1 MQNLEAL
8 NLQGSKMEKE
18 ALLKEVTPVIELESL
33 SISLIKNIVIAIAIS
48 LVMLLPKIYI
58 SNEVYLT
65 SIHINKLLN
74 KYYSLKAEHTI
85 LASKLEKIK
94 FKNRLNY

>member
-1 MQNLEAL
+1 
-8 NLQGSKMEKE
+8 MEKE
-18 ALLKEVTPVIELESL
+18 ALLQELASVIEWE
-33 SISLIKNIVIAIAIS
+33 SISITFIRNIALAVAIS
-48 LVMLLPKIYI
+48 LVMLLPKVYI

-65 SIHINKLLN
+65 SIKINRLLDQ
-74 KYYSLKAEHTI
+74 YYSLKAEHTI

>member
-1 MQNLEAL
+1 
-8 NLQGSKMEKE
+8 MEKE
-18 ALLKEVTPVIELESL
+18 ALLEELASVIEWE
-33 SISLIKNIVIAIAIS
+33 SISITFIRNIALAVAIS
-48 LVMLLPKIYI
+48 LVMLLPKVYI

-65 SIHINKLLN
+65 SIKINRLLDQ
-74 KYYSLKAEHTI
+74 YYSLKAEHTI